1 MGGIDNNTLLN
12 LHFNNFEDSS
22 IYMSDVVNN
31 GCDISIGG
39 KFGKC
44 LNVNQSYFS
53 ITKNITLNSNDCT
66 IDFWINPSKFDGTYS
81 YHISPEMDIMSYSN
95 NNIEVKLFNT
105 GLVYNTPLSLNTF
118 SHIAIVCKNNVVKLF
133 VNGKLVA
140 NKSIS
145 NASVTFSKGKK
156 LFFYQNGQTA
166 HNPVAKV
173 DEFRISNVARWEN
186 NFPPSEVEY
195 SIYDESK
202 IHIVEKI
209 ATSASLKDAIP
220 YLDELYK
227 FEDSKKSQIVDILK
241 SKGINISS
249 DNKEKNIIREIERL
263 GRVISNDVVYL
274 VKDGITYSRFGD
286 MLFKKITD
294 YDAQVSVSK
303 GVGYI
308 KNHSTGSVRKD
319 AVFYSS
325 NKIDMSDYSKIKFDV
340 KLEKPT
346 GMHGSL
352 GVSNNATDETFIV
365 KNSYTETN
373 NGYDRKIF
381 EFDLSSVSNAF
392 VKFLVKTNTHSDDRY
407 DINFYVYN
415 IWLEK

>member
-166 HNPVAKV
+166 HNPVCKV
-173 DEFRISNVARWEN
+173 DEFRISDIARWDNDFTPQE
-186 NFPPSEVEY
+186 SEY
-195 SIYDESK
+195 SIYDEEG
-202 IHIVEKI
+202 IYNVEKLSI
-209 ATSASLKDAIP
+209 DTPLKKAISHI
-220 YLDELYK
+220 DELYK
-227 FEDSKKSQIVDILK
+227 FENSKKIQLANILK
-241 SKGINISS
+241 SKGLNVST
-249 DNKEKNIIREIERL
+249 DDKEKDIIREIERL

-274 VKDGITYSRFGD
+274 VKDGITYSQFGD
-286 MLFKKITD
+286 MLFEKITS

-303 GVGYI
+303 ELGYI
-308 KNHSTGSVRKD
+308 KNCSTGNNRKD
-319 AVFYSS
+319 AIFYSS

-381 EFDLSSVSNAF
+381 EFDLSSVSSAF
-392 VKFLVKTNTHSDDRY
+392 VKFLVKTNTHSNDRY